1 MANYTLRFFD
11 KAENNEIE
19 TFSTE
24 LSKIHIGINSDE
36 IGNQNNSGIIYLD
49 ISTAI
54 KFSKELRRQIA
65 IAKGNELNTLGD
77 EQ

>member
-11 KAENNEIE
+11 KSEINEIE
-19 TFSTE
+19 TFATE

-36 IGNQNNSGIIYLD
+36 IGNQNNSGMIYLD

-65 IAKGNELNTLGD
+65 IAKGNELNTLGY

>member
-11 KAENNEIE
+11 KAEKNEIE
-19 TFSTE
+19 TLSTE
-24 LSKIHIGINSDE
+24 LSKIQIGINSDE
-36 IGNQNNSGIIYLD
+36 IGENHNAGVIYLD

-65 IAKGNELNTLGD
+65 IAKSNIVNTENNG
-77 EQ
+77 